1 MAAGRNRR
9 AHRDFA
15 WPAPR
20 RIERRLH
27 LVHVHGCG
35 RRPGRADRRI
45 LAPHDVVLARE
56 HERMAGKAATAPA
69 RVTISK
75 LGRTFGLARSTL
87 LYYDRI
93 GILRPTGRTRAGY
106 RLYGTDTVERLK
118 RISELRAA
126 GLPLKSVK

>member
-35 RRPGRADRRI
+35 RRGRDLTGCDFPGCDFPGCDFLGRDDRRI

-93 GILRPTGRTRAGY
+93 GLLRPTG
-106 RLYGTDTVERLK
+106 
-118 RISELRAA
+118 
-126 GLPLKSVK
+126 